1 LVGRYRKVS
10 KRYNLKKKRSK
21 IFLQGAPSSSYSP
34 HMTQLPGENAS
45 HTIQNSS
52 LANPTLRNKHICKRA
67 NQKENSIDVPTTTAS
82 QFYYN

>member
-1 LVGRYRKVS
+1 MVS
-10 KRYNLKKKRSK
+10 KRYNLKKKRPK
-21 IFLQGAPSSSYSP
+21 IS
-34 HMTQLPGENAS
+34 
-45 HTIQNSS
+45 IQNSS